1 MKKIYKIKIGN
12 KIKEIRKEKGY
23 TQKKLALAIG
33 VTPRYICDI
42 ETNRTQAS
50 YDILIKICKVFQ
62 ITPNELFEEYIV
74 IKNKKKDLYS
84 IDGAIEY
91 LKNTKRTLSN
101 KLS

>member
-12 KIKEIRKEKGY
+12 KIKEIRNEKGY
-23 TQKKLALAIG
+23 TQKKLALEMG

-50 YDILIKICKVFQ
+50 YDNLIKICEVFQ
-62 ITPNELFEEYIV
+62 ITPNELFEEYMV
-74 IKNKKKDLYS
+74 IENEEDLYS

-91 LKNTKRTLSN
+91 LKKTKR
-101 KLS
+101 KLKEEAN

>member
-12 KIKEIRKEKGY
+12 KIKEIRNKKGY

-50 YDILIKICKVFQ
+50 YDNLIKICEVFQ

-74 IKNKKKDLYS
+74 IENKENLYS

-91 LKNTKRTLSN
+91 LKKTKK
-101 KLS
+101 KLKEKCN